1 MRARQRFERPRPLR
15 AHVEIAGLMAR
26 HPSHGDCG
34 ADRLARSV
42 RVLRSRV
49 AELRPVDLSPDRS
62 PRTTYERGEVG
73 QCDYLPAGRASAA
86 GGCPW
91 STG

>member
-1 MRARQRFERPRPLR
+1 
-15 AHVEIAGLMAR
+15 
-26 HPSHGDCG
+26 
-34 ADRLARSV
+34 V

-49 AELRPVDLSPDRS
+49 AELRPVDLPPDPSSR
-62 PRTTYERGEVG
+62 PYEPGEVG

-91 STG
+91 STGYPALI

>member
-1 MRARQRFERPRPLR
+1 VEPRIRELL
-15 AHVEIAGLMAR
+15 LMAR
-26 HPSHGDCG
+26 HPSHGDRG

-49 AELRPVDLSPDRS
+49 AELRPVDLPPDPSSR
-62 PRTTYERGEVG
+62 PYEPGEVG
-73 QCDYLPAGRASAA
+73 QCDYLPTGRASAA

-91 STG
+91 STGYPALI

>member
-1 MRARQRFERPRPLR
+1 MRWSRGSG
-15 AHVEIAGLMAR
+15 ICWLMAR
-26 HPSHGDCG
+26 HPSHGDRG

-49 AELRPVDLSPDRS
+49 AELRPVDLPPDPSSR
-62 PRTTYERGEVG
+62 PYEPGEVG

-86 GGCPW
+86 GGAR
-91 STG
+91 GR